1 MKNTCSPLNQHS
13 LAQFSIIRYFLKFKS
28 NPTLLTIKQKQRK
41 DPFSKVMKGKNIYKK
56 LTRIKD
62 LYTILVNKDPVFS
75 LENMY

>member
-1 MKNTCSPLNQHS
+1 
-13 LAQFSIIRYFLKFKS
+13 
-28 NPTLLTIKQKQRK
+28 
-41 DPFSKVMKGKNIYKK
+41 MKGKNIYKK